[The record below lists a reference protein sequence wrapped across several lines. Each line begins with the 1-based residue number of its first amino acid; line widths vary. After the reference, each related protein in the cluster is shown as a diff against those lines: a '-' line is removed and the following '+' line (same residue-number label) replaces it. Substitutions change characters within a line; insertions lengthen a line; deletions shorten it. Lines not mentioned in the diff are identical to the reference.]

1 VVIRGGVWVVVG
13 GLVAGLVSGCG
24 GTNEML
30 GLGKRQPDEFAVYS
44 RPPLSMP
51 PDFSLRPPQ
60 PGSGRPD
67 AVTPRDQARQAVVA
81 SRGAGQ
87 GAARTAA
94 VPGASAGTVAI
105 LDKTGADQAE
115 PGIRAIVGEE
125 SAILAEQDQS
135 LTEKLMF
142 WRTPSQYGTV
152 VDPTEERRRIQET
165 QALGQPVTTGTT
177 PIIER
182 QKRALLEGIFK

>member
-1 VVIRGGVWVVVG
+1 MALLAVG
-13 GLVAGLVSGCG
+13 GLGMIFASGCS

-51 PDFSLRPPQ
+51 PDFALRPPQ

-67 AVTPRDQARQAVVA
+67 QVTPRDQARQAVV
-81 SRGAGQ
+81 SPRRQGQ
-87 GAARTAA
+87 TAA
-94 VPGASAGTVAI
+94 GSTVAVAGASPGTAS
-105 LDKTGADQAE
+105 LLGKTGAIEAD
-115 PGIRAIVGEE
+115 PGIRAIVSEE

-142 WRTPSQYGTV
+142 WSKPTEYGTV
-152 VDPTEERRRIQET
+152 VDPAEERRRIQET

-182 QKRALLEGIFK
+182 QQRALLEGIFD